1 MKMDSV
7 LYEVK
12 MPKSLEEMTW
22 KEVQEVLKKTNIAI
36 FSTGA
41 TEQHGYHL
49 PLNTDNLIAIELSKR
64 TAKILEKEG
73 ITILVGPCLPIGV
86 NPEALNYPGSLTLH
100 PDTMK
105 RLIKE
110 VCLSLKHHGIEK
122 ILLLVGHD
130 GNIPAMEMAVQEL
143 MIEQELEVASV
154 DWLLVSREI
163 QSQIFPINVPDGH
176 GGAGETSRA
185 MAIIPNLVALD
196 KAVPYLPE
204 GMKAKIKYSSSPGLG
219 GRVYNPIR
227 NSRFKEYPDRFP
239 GQLGDPRKANRE
251 VGEQLLDG
259 ISNWIARVIKQ
270 EFLNT

>member
-1 MKMDSV
+1 MKKDRV
-7 LYEVK
+7 LYEIK

-36 FSTGA
+36 ISTGA

-49 PLNTDNLIAIELSKR
+49 PLNTDSLIAMELSKR

-73 ITILVGPCLPIGV
+73 IIILVGPCLPIGV

-105 RLIKE
+105 QLIKE
-110 VCLSLKHHGIEK
+110 VCLSLKHHGIKK
-122 ILLLVGHD
+122 ILLLAGHD

-143 MIEQELEVASV
+143 MIEQELEVACV
-154 DWLLVSREI
+154 DCLLVCKEI
-163 QSQIFPINVPDGH
+163 QQQILPIDGPDGH

-185 MAIIPNLVALD
+185 MAVIPNLVAID
-196 KAVPYLPE
+196 KAVPYVPE
-204 GMKAKIKYSSSPGLG
+204 GRRAKIKYSSSPSLG

-251 VGEQLLDG
+251 AGEQLLDG
-259 ISNWIARVIKQ
+259 VSDWIARVIKQ
-270 EFLNT
+270 EFFNI